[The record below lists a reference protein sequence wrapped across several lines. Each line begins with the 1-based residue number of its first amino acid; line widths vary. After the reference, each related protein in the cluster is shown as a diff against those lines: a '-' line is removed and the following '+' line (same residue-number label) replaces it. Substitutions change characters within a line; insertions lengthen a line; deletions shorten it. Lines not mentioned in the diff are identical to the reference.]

1 MKKSSFFSSLQV
13 GLFFILSFS
22 AFLFAFSLP
31 YASAATWYVR
41 AEAIQGGDGTSWT
54 YAFNNIQDA
63 INAASIDDRIFVK
76 HGVYELDSTL
86 ILNNKNFLHIYGGFR
101 GLHTETLPEH
111 ANPMENETIIDG
123 QGNVRCMEI
132 SGDAIGLLID
142 GFIFQNGR
150 ADYES
155 TLDNYGAAIRILGGS
170 GSPTI
175 QNSIFRNNVAGRGGG
190 AIRVEN
196 RNVYFKN
203 CVFWKNRIDWK
214 GTPVGSGGAIA
225 VSSSTSFQHVSF
237 FTNCVFYDNRAIHG
251 GAISNTG
258 AALTLWNSILWG
270 NTAWEGEQ
278 IYTWGQGTSSSTYLE
293 HTNIQ
298 GGSSGAHG
306 GFFSTSPGSI
316 INSDPRWAGPDV
328 GNFRLR
334 ETSPCIDAG
343 GENIHLPEKDLFG
356 GERVVDGNQDGSAI
370 VDMGVHE
377 FIPGEFTFG
386 RWYVDGTVSASG
398 EGLSWGDA
406 FKTINEGIDAAQPG
420 DEVWVRTGVY
430 EPTARIRLLKPITVY
445 GGFAGGESSIA
456 QRNLENNPVVIQGSP
471 SGAPISE
478 YHYTIDFFGAQTP
491 LHAVLDGLTIKNA
504 VYEWGA
510 VRTVEG
516 VLITDCIFEGNVLGV
531 DAGPGSIIRSSSFL
545 GNTRGV
551 RVQYSDEKPV
561 IIDGSEFTENINID
575 GRGAG
580 IFVDTG
586 GSVDVRSSVF
596 KENQANEG
604 AALASRPGLGFTTVT
619 LSNCIFGGENVE
631 DGNIAANN
639 GGALYTFNTNL
650 QITNSAFKNNS
661 AGTGSGGGVF
671 SMNTNASIA
680 GGVFAHNKANRGAG
694 LRLHRQSGTTWTY
707 DIHGVTFIN
716 NNAIAGNGGGALVS
730 DANNSASFFNCVFK
744 NNTATD
750 RGGGLAGNASAIN
763 SLFIGNY
770 AAQWG
775 GGANLDGGN
784 NVVHCI
790 FHENT
795 ADNGAGGG
803 INGYVSVANTIFSDN
818 TSSMG
823 GADIQGASVSYS
835 RTTQGSLAGTD
846 GNIDDDPL
854 FVDAAGG
861 NFRLQ
866 ETSPCINA
874 GTLDPPGGL
883 PPTDIEGNPRPAHG
897 TMPDMGAYEHFTATT
912 YTLTVSSGEGGSVTV
927 PGEGDFT
934 YPHGTAVDI
943 EAIAQEGYSFVEW
956 TGTAVDAGKVNDPFS
971 ATTTVTMDGDY
982 AVTATFS
989 SIQYNLIVIG
999 GSGGGTYSAGTEVR
1013 IQADDP
1019 AEGKMFDKWTG
1030 DTTYVADVNSA
1041 STTVT
1046 MPAADVSLTAT
1057 YTDLSPVTYTLTVR
1071 STGASNVFITSS
1083 PSGFE
1088 GTTDYTKQS
1097 ISSGTHITLSAPAT
1111 SGEAAFNS
1119 WTGCDSTNQSDRTCT
1134 VTMNANRTVT
1144 AQYDSDTSLTL
1155 PGVMMLLLDDDE

>member
-1 MKKSSFFSSLQV
+1 MKKN
-13 GLFFILSFS
+13 GLFTLLFSNLILIFSFS
-22 AFLFAFSLP
+22 VVSLVFSLP
-31 YASAATWYVR
+31 YANAATWYVR
-41 AEAIQGGDGTSWT
+41 AEAIQGGDGTSWS

-63 INAASIDDRIFVK
+63 IDAASIDDRIFVK

-86 ILNNKNFLHIYGGFR
+86 IVNNKNLLHIYGGFR
-101 GLHTETLPEH
+101 GVHTETLPEH

-132 SGDAIGLLID
+132 SGDAFELLID

-170 GSPTI
+170 GYPTI

-190 AIRVEN
+190 AVRVEN

-203 CVFWKNRIDWK
+203 CVFWKNRIDWE

-258 AALTLWNSILWG
+258 AELTLWNSVLWG
-270 NTAWEGEQ
+270 NTAFSEGDQ
-278 IYTWGQGTSSSTYLE
+278 IYTWGQGTSSSTHLE
-293 HTNIQ
+293 YTNIQ
-298 GGSSGAHG
+298 GGSSGAYG
-306 GFFSTSPGSI
+306 GFSYNSPDSI

-343 GENIHLPEKDLFG
+343 GDNIHLPEKDLFG
-356 GERVVDGNQDGSAI
+356 GDRVVDGNQDGNAI

-386 RWYVDGTVSASG
+386 IWHVDGSVSASG
-398 EGLSWGDA
+398 DGLSWGDA
-406 FKTINEGIDAAQPG
+406 FKTINEGIDAAQAG
-420 DEVWVRTGVY
+420 DEVWIRTGVY
-430 EPTARIRLLKPITVY
+430 EPTAIILLEKPITVY
-445 GGFAGGESSIA
+445 GGFAGGENSVS
-456 QRNLENNPVVIQGSP
+456 QRDLENNPVVILGSP
-471 SGAPISE
+471 SGELHSD
-478 YHYTIDFFGAQTP
+478 YYYTIDFFWAPTTP
-491 LHAVLDGLTIKNA
+491 LNAVLDGLTFKNA

-516 VLITDCIFEGNVLGV
+516 VLITDCVFEGNVLGV
-531 DAGPGSIIRSSSFL
+531 DAQPGSIIRSSSFL

-551 RVQYSDEKPV
+551 RVQNSDENPV
-561 IIDGSEFTENINID
+561 IIDGSEFTENINVD

-580 IFVDTG
+580 IFVGTG

-596 KENQANEG
+596 KANQADDG
-604 AALASRPGLGFTTVT
+604 AALASRPGTGRATVALT
-619 LSNCIFGGENVE
+619 NCIFGGQNVE
-631 DGNIAANN
+631 DGNIAENYGGAVYTHNTDIQITN
-639 GGALYTFNTNL
+639 SSFKYNSVGDTGWGGALYSANTNGS
-650 QITNSAFKNNS
+650 INRGVFAKNE
-661 AGTGSGGGVF
+661 ADTGGGVY
-671 SMNTNASIA
+671 
-680 GGVFAHNKANRGAG
+680 
-694 LRLHRQSGTTWTY
+694 LSGTWT
-707 DIHGVTFIN
+707 IHGVTFTDNHAVNSSHPYGQGGGARVTNAMFFDCIFQN
-716 NNAIAGNGGGALVS
+716 NFAARNGGGLY
-730 DANNSASFFNCVFK
+730 
-744 NNTATD
+744 
-750 RGGGLAGNASAIN
+750 GNASVFN

-770 AAQWG
+770 AELWG
-775 GGANLDGGN
+775 GGAFLDSGN
-784 NVVHCI
+784 SVVNCV

-818 TSSMG
+818 TSSTG

-874 GTLDPPGGL
+874 GTLNPPGGL
-883 PPTDIEGNPRPAHG
+883 PSTDMEGNPRPAEG
-897 TMPDMGAYEHFTATT
+897 TMPDMGAYEHFTVTT
-912 YTLTVSSGEGGSVTV
+912 YTLTVT
-927 PGEGDFT
+927 
-934 YPHGTAVDI
+934 
-943 EAIAQEGYSFVEW
+943 
-956 TGTAVDAGKVNDPFS
+956 
-971 ATTTVTMDGDY
+971 
-982 AVTATFS
+982 
-989 SIQYNLIVIG
+989 G
-999 GSGGGTYSAGTEVR
+999 GSGGGTYSAVTVVN
-1013 IQADDP
+1013 IQADAP

-1041 STTVT
+1041 STTVTMPASSVSVTATYKDLPPATYALSVVSGSGSGQYSPGTVVNIQADAPAEGKMFDKWTGDTTYVADVNSSSTTVT

-1071 STGASNVFITSS
+1071 STGASNVLITSS

-1097 ISSGTHITLSAPAT
+1097 ISSGTHITLTAPAT
-1111 SGEAAFNS
+1111 SGKAAFNS
-1119 WTGCDSTNQSDRTCT
+1119 WNGCDSTNQSTRTCT

-1144 AQYDSDTSLTL
+1144 AQYDSDVPLTL